1 MLRSRHG
8 QCRLTIAAGLFAA
21 GARAL
26 ALDASDVLV
35 YSLGPVRVRP
45 QLTVSGRYDDN
56 IFYQGNKSLPGV
68 SAEDDFITTV
78 SPSVNFQLGR
88 LQGNHI
94 LLNYEMDQ
102 ALYARR
108 NDQDHRDHLL
118 SLNTRLQGNRLSL
131 DGSDSVQFLSGI
143 LGGSLVQTNTQ
154 NARVDRVAFLDHYRL
169 EYDLSEKISTYV
181 EGSYDATDYQKGTAL
196 YDANSLRGTG
206 GFAFR
211 ITPKIRLFGEGY
223 YGQSAINPNRTNDLK
238 GPHLDI
244 VGGFIGASGDFHPK
258 LTGSVKVG
266 YETRSFS
273 DNSADASSPVVE
285 ASLTGR
291 INDKTTAVLSYSRH
305 SSVSVQAASQSYA
318 SDVVTAGLDR
328 VLSSDGKLV
337 ARLGGNFQNDVYGNL
352 GTYAGR
358 NDKSYRAN
366 VALIYNIQLWLST
379 SVAYEFEKFV
389 STDRA
394 VIDYN
399 VNRVTVRVS
408 VGY

>member
-35 YSLGPVRVRP
+35 YNFGPVRVRP
-45 QLTVSGRYDDN
+45 HLTVSGKYDDN
-56 IFYQGNKSLPGV
+56 IFYQGNKSSPGV

-273 DNSADASSPVVE
+273 NNSAESSSPVVE

-318 SDVVTAGLDR
+318 SDVVTAELDR
-328 VLSSDGKLV
+328 VLSADGKLV
-337 ARLGGNFQNDVYGNL
+337 ARLGGNFQNDVYENV
-352 GTYAGR
+352 GTFGGR

-366 VALIYNIQLWLST
+366 VALVYNIQLWLST

-389 STDRA
+389 SSDRA